1 MLALEAKEQE
11 NVMMRHMASKYSEED
26 NAKAM
31 SRQVDDIV
39 IA

>member
-1 MLALEAKEQE
+1 MEAKEQE

-31 SRQVDDIV
+31 SRQVSA
-39 IA
+39 IAIA